1 MLLQQQQALKLKKGV
16 SSSKDTEVLDATNL
30 STKNQ
35 SSTADIFNKID
46 IEEDAEC
53 QTGSKD
59 SETLANRIELKCQTN
74 LTLDQLKEKSKDTVV
89 SENFSILITNKEVF
103 SLLSGTQKKTDLRLR
118 NLRKNIQKAIFY
130 CPSTSHRQFA
140 TREMRNKSL

>member
-35 SSTADIFNKID
+35 SSTADIFNEID
-46 IEEDAEC
+46 IEEDADC

-59 SETLANRIELKCQTN
+59 SESLAKRIELKW
-74 LTLDQLKEKSKDTVV
+74 
-89 SENFSILITNKEVF
+89 
-103 SLLSGTQKKTDLRLR
+103 
-118 NLRKNIQKAIFY
+118 
-130 CPSTSHRQFA
+130 
-140 TREMRNKSL
+140 